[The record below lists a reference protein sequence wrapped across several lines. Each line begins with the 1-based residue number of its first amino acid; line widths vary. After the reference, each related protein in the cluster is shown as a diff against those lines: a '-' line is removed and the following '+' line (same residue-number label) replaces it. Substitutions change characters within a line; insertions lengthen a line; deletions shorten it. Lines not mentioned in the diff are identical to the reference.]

1 MIQVRLNS
9 TDKAIL
15 ETDDLLENLVPY
27 SLYFDTKIK
36 IQFSQLSFNR
46 IINSIDTSV
55 ANRDL
60 QIKNDRN

>member
-36 IQFSQLSFNR
+36 IQFGQLSFNR